1 MTQRTRMG
9 RISVLRGKQETHE
22 WHTVQVRRDVWQ
34 LGESVAEQL
43 DIFGMMSRQARGLS
57 VLQG

>member
-1 MTQRTRMG
+1 MG

-43 DIFGMMSRQARGLS
+43 DNFGMMSRQARGLS